1 MNAIDPV
8 ISHILRGLIAL
19 VFAEAVY
26 HKLSDMRAFRD
37 TLANYQLV
45 PERSL
50 RLVAAAIIALEIAA
64 AVSLLWPG
72 APSAAPAVAA
82 SILVVYAAAIAIN
95 LLRGRG
101 SIDCGCSGAVVRQS
115 LSAGLVIRNAVLV
128 ACCWAAML
136 VTTVRPLGAMDTGT
150 VLFGVAGLFLVYV
163 ASNRLL
169 AESAHL
175 REALNHDD

>member
-50 RLVAAAIIALEIAA
+50 RLVAAEIKKKE
-64 AVSLLWPG
+64 G
-72 APSAAPAVAA
+72 KKEKE
-82 SILVVYAAAIAIN
+82 
-95 LLRGRG
+95 
-101 SIDCGCSGAVVRQS
+101 
-115 LSAGLVIRNAVLV
+115 IR
-128 ACCWAAML
+128 
-136 VTTVRPLGAMDTGT
+136 
-150 VLFGVAGLFLVYV
+150 
-163 ASNRLL
+163 
-169 AESAHL
+169 
-175 REALNHDD
+175 

>member
-72 APSAAPAVAA
+72 APSAPAVAA

-150 VLFGVAGLFLVYV
+150 VLFGAAG
-163 ASNRLL
+163 ST
-169 AESAHL
+169 ET
-175 REALNHDD
+175 

>member
-101 SIDCGCSGAVVRQS
+101 SIDCGCSGAVVRQT

-128 ACCWAAML
+128 Y
-136 VTTVRPLGAMDTGT
+136 D
-150 VLFGVAGLFLVYV
+150 
-163 ASNRLL
+163 ASNWLL